1 MYFNKINSI
10 IYLSSS
16 IALTLALNSS
26 VILFT
31 VGFTISS
38 QAWLEAGS
46 PPPPPLSLCLSSS
59 DSKSSSSLLPLSRRR
74 IFRYDVSESESELES
89 RRLFCLRRLRSLPL
103 SPLLERRRLRSFL
116 RLFLWRDLDLE
127 RRFLLLS
134 GVLPLDLRLLLL
146 GLSSLNSS
154 ESEDSSTTELAG
166 ATD

>member
-46 PPPPPLSLCLSSS
+46 PPPLSLCLSSS
-59 DSKSSSSLLPLSRRR
+59 DSKSSSSLLPRRR

-166 ATD
+166 ATE

>member
-46 PPPPPLSLCLSSS
+46 PPPLSLCLSSS

-166 ATD
+166 ATE

>member
-38 QAWLEAGS
+38 QAWLEASS

-59 DSKSSSSLLPLSRRR
+59 DSKSSSSLLPRRR

-166 ATD
+166 ATK

>member
-59 DSKSSSSLLPLSRRR
+59 DSKSSSSLLPRRR

-166 ATD
+166 ATE